1 MLTPQTLQKLPDGL
15 IDLVSE
21 VQTDII
27 KSIAKKLVKAD
38 YLTPSAEWQLYKA
51 SQLKMSTKEITA
63 MLAEFTG
70 KSKRQISKLYTDAC
84 KEAINNDAKIY
95 RTYGKD
101 CSAALRSVALSNTLK
116 AGVKNANGMTK
127 NLCKSMV
134 ESSQATVT
142 HLMDKAWLKVQ
153 SGAFTYQDAIYDA
166 VVELAKQGIAT
177 VTYPS
182 GKTDWADVAVRRAV
196 MTGISQA
203 AGQMQLD
210 LAAEMDCDLV
220 EVTAHMGARP
230 SHALWQGKVYS
241 ISGKSKKYPKLSTAT
256 GYGTGDGLKGW
267 NCRHDF
273 YPFFE
278 GISERANLP
287 VDVTENN
294 RQYELSQ
301 KQRAM
306 ERSIRATKRRLAA
319 YDGAISETEDEVLK
333 RRLQNQFERHSAILK
348 TKEKRLSEFCDT
360 NDLYPEKDRVRVVG
374 FNKSVSQKAVYG
386 NNRYFVKQMKSYGIE
401 NPPKSLDIFENM
413 KYNSSPE
420 YKLMNAYITSV
431 KKGKISPLVG
441 YDHYKKLHNEI
452 NNSLV
457 GLTTTNGIEITGQ
470 SDHFIERVIGVIKD
484 PDTGKKRLGV
494 ELQDIQDALTNGKAM
509 KPKISRDKNG
519 NILYDEDGKPKI
531 SQLFVTDKCAVSI
544 NPETGVLIQC
554 NPK

>member
-1 MLTPQTLQKLPDGL
+1 MLTPQTLQKLPDDL

-196 MTGISQA
+196 MTGISQT
-203 AGQMQLD
+203 AGQMQL
-210 LAAEMDCDLV
+210 
-220 EVTAHMGARP
+220 
-230 SHALWQGKVYS
+230 
-241 ISGKSKKYPKLSTAT
+241 
-256 GYGTGDGLKGW
+256 
-267 NCRHDF
+267 
-273 YPFFE
+273 
-278 GISERANLP
+278 
-287 VDVTENN
+287 
-294 RQYELSQ
+294 
-301 KQRAM
+301 
-306 ERSIRATKRRLAA
+306 
-319 YDGAISETEDEVLK
+319 
-333 RRLQNQFERHSAILK
+333 
-348 TKEKRLSEFCDT
+348 
-360 NDLYPEKDRVRVVG
+360 DLYPEKDRVRVVG

-413 KYNSSPE
+413 KYNNSPE

>member
-1 MLTPQTLQKLPDGL
+1 MLTPQTLQKLPDDL

-196 MTGISQA
+196 MTGISQT

-360 NDLYPEKDRVRVVG
+360 NDLYSEKDRVRVVG

-413 KYNSSPE
+413 KYNNSPE
-420 YKLMNAYITSV
+420 CKLMNAYITSV
-431 KKGKISPLVG
+431 KKGKFSPLVG

-509 KPKISRDKNG
+509 KPKISRAKNG
-519 NILYDEDGKPKI
+519 NILYEEDGKPKI

>member
-1 MLTPQTLQKLPDGL
+1 MLTPQTLQKLPDDL

-196 MTGISQA
+196 MTGISQT

-241 ISGKSKKYPKLSTAT
+241 ISGKSKKNPKLSTAT

-360 NDLYPEKDRVRVVG
+360 NDLYSEKDRVRVVG

-413 KYNSSPE
+413 KYNNSPE
-420 YKLMNAYITSV
+420 CKLMNAYITSV
-431 KKGKISPLVG
+431 KKGKFSPLVG